1 MDVKELITRYK
12 EKLVFLKNKLK
23 EEYEELVK
31 KNETITKLRSLFDVS
46 RGNDYSKIVM
56 QLPTEEIVQYANL
69 VGVRC
74 TIEELSKYRYIVSEN
89 AFKDSYRAKEAK
101 GYFENI
107 ALKLRNES
115 LKRIKSDREE
125 YLKDI
130 LTYIEYL
137 IKRVGPGRIKGSVD
151 NIDKAIDLF
160 DLTPLNGFTD
170 AEKKEII
177 KQLVLSDLNN
187 LVKESSNLKEKIFS
201 GGFEEEVIALEPVEE
216 TPAVE
221 GPAVEEEPAA
231 EEYVV
236 DEVEVLEEEPP
247 AEEKMFV
254 QEEEP
259 VQEKSEPVVE
269 VEPPKKYRTY
279 ISPKKTVVL
288 DKIGLYADGIIDS
301 YPPKSPTHEEHLNE
315 IVPQIASRE
324 ITIEMLR
331 DVLVVDKQYAYVLA
345 VYLRD
350 LVLSINDFLNTEEE
364 QDAELVND
372 LFDEQMVEV
381 NSVYLILKEIVE
393 KISKSYNETEEVESE
408 LPEDG
413 KFKLLF
419 VRNGLES
426 YFSKSLF
433 SLRSYENIGNVEKIL
448 EDLENGNFTN
458 DRKIKNFKYKT
469 KGSFAVFY
477 RVKDGHILVFS
488 IILARDISTKKTDS
502 MLMMSDSVNE
512 VRLIRERTP
521 EYDRLIEDSERE
533 RDNLKVMLGVATG
546 GIQL

>member
-23 EEYEELVK
+23 EEYEEIVK
-31 KNETITKLRSLFDVS
+31 KNETITKLRSLFELS

-74 TIEELSKYRYIVSEN
+74 TLEEVSKYRYIISEN
-89 AFKDSYRAKEAK
+89 SFKDSYRSKEAK

-125 YLKDI
+125 YLKDT
-130 LTYIEYL
+130 LVYIEYL
-137 IKRVGPGRIKGSVD
+137 IKIVGNGRIKGSVD

-177 KQLVLSDLNN
+177 KQLVVSDLNN
-187 LVKESSNLKEKIFS
+187 LVKESSNLKERIFS
-201 GGFEEEVIALEPVEE
+201 DGFKEETVSLEPVMEEEPVEISEVEEVHEGPVQEDILEEEVYEPVEE
-216 TPAVE
+216 V
-221 GPAVEEEPAA
+221 VEE
-231 EEYVV
+231 V
-236 DEVEVLEEEPP
+236 
-247 AEEKMFV
+247 
-254 QEEEP
+254 
-259 VQEKSEPVVE
+259 
-269 VEPPKKYRTY
+269 VEPPKKYRNY
-279 ISPKKTVVL
+279 IEQEKVVL
-288 DKIGLYADGIIDS
+288 LNKIGLYADGIIDT
-301 YPPKSPTHEEHLNE
+301 YPPKSPTHEEYLNN
-315 IVPQIASRE
+315 IVPQIISHE

-364 QDAELVND
+364 QDAEVVNE
-372 LFDEQMVEV
+372 LFEEQMLEV
-381 NSVYLILKEIVE
+381 NSVYLVLRDMVE
-393 KISKSYNETEEVESE
+393 KINKSYSETEEEVSE

-413 KFKLLF
+413 RFKLLF

-433 SLRSYENIGNVEKIL
+433 SLRAYENIGNVERIL
-448 EDLENGNFTN
+448 EDLENGNFAN
-458 DRKIKNFKYKT
+458 DRKIKDFKYKT

-477 RVKDGHILVFS
+477 KVKNGHILVFS
-488 IILARDISTKKTDS
+488 IILARDISTKRTDS

-521 EYDRLIEDSERE
+521 EYDKLIEDSERE
-533 RDNLKVMLGVATG
+533 RDNLRVMLGVAAG
-546 GIQL
+546 GVQL